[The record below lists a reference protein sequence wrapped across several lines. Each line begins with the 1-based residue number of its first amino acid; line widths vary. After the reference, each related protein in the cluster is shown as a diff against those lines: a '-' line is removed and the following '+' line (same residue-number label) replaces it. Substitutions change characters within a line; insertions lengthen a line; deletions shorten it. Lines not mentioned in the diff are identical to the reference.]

1 MAKIDTAPSERRG
14 PLMNRSASRWV
25 TFVIVSLFT
34 IFGAARGSLAENT
47 AVTPAPGGG
56 ERWMGRHEAINQRVK
71 EDKVDLL
78 FIGDSIVQ
86 NWKFPEDGKP
96 VWDQFYGK
104 RHPANLGIS
113 GDRTEQVLWR
123 LTHGNLDDITP
134 KLAIIMIGQNNGPF
148 NTAEEIA
155 EGVTAVVKTV
165 RERTPNTKI
174 LLLGIFYRGEEPN
187 EERKKLAKTNT
198 IIAQLADN
206 KTIHYMDIC
215 NIFLLP
221 DGKISKD
228 LMPDFEHPSPK
239 GFCVWAEAI
248 EAKVAELMG
257 DAGAAGVPK
266 CSHP

>member
-1 MAKIDTAPSERRG
+1 MIRNESG
-14 PLMNRSASRWV
+14 WS
-25 TFVIVSLFT
+25 TFFIVSLFALL
-34 IFGAARGSLAENT
+34 GAARGGQAENS
-47 AVTPAPGGG
+47 AVKPIPGGG
-56 ERWMGRHEAINQRVK
+56 QRWQDRHEAINQRVK
-71 EDKVDLL
+71 QEKVELL

-104 RHPANLGIS
+104 RHAANLGIS

-123 LTHGNLDDITP
+123 LTHGNLEGISP

-155 EGVTAVVKTV
+155 EGVTTIVKTV
-165 RERTPNTKI
+165 RERLPNTKI

-187 EERKKLAKTNT
+187 DERQKLAKTNM
-198 IIAQLADN
+198 IIGNLADN
-206 KTIHYMDIC
+206 STVHYMDISK
-215 NIFLLP
+215 IFLRP

-228 LMPDFEHPSPK
+228 LMPDFEHPSPR

-248 EAKVAELMG
+248 ETKVAELMG
-257 DAGAAGVPK
+257 DTSSTESPR
-266 CSHP
+266 CSQP